1 MAKIKGVW
9 MNDNGS
15 LDIYL
20 SNCHGIWYPLGGRLI
35 LLRLICKLTGADNY
49 NPKTDGTR
57 VYWKSGL
64 SLSLCKILKT
74 VEG

>member
-20 SNCHGIWYPLGGRLI
+20 SNGHGIWYPLGGRLI
-35 LLRLICKLTGADNY
+35 LLRLICKLLGADNY
-49 NPKTDGTR
+49 NPKTDGT
-57 VYWKSGL
+57 
-64 SLSLCKILKT
+64 
-74 VEG
+74 